1 VTSGSGSCP
10 AVPDRL
16 TVLEPDLIR
25 IHLTMG
31 SWRPTGKSGRTVLV
45 AHPPDGGI
53 CTTDL
58 TTTPMAVAIDPK
70 QIDVHHRLTIHL
82 YYYDSKKPITRTAPP
97 L

>member
-1 VTSGSGSCP
+1 
-10 AVPDRL
+10 
-16 TVLEPDLIR
+16 
-25 IHLTMG
+25 M
-31 SWRPTGKSGRTVLV
+31 LV

-82 YYYDSKKPITRTAPP
+82 CYYDSKKPITTPTHRLAAIFMDERAAPFRP
-97 L
+97 HR